1 MWRAGV
7 RWQTVD
13 RRLWSEFIALGQSD
27 YDRLNNS
34 DLRDTQR
41 IPSNGNPGFCILSLR
56 GGYEITKNFGVNV
69 ALENLTNRQYRY
81 PGSGSNEPGFNAVL
95 GATVKW

>member
-1 MWRAGV
+1 
-7 RWQTVD
+7 
-13 RRLWSEFIALGQSD
+13 
-27 YDRLNNS
+27 
-34 DLRDTQR
+34 
-41 IPSNGNPGFCILSLR
+41 
-56 GGYEITKNFGVNV
+56 VNV